1 MKQIVFATNNR
12 HKLEEVRAIVGKYFD
27 ILSLSDIG
35 CHEDIP
41 ETGNTFEENA
51 MMKARYIKEK
61 YNYDCFADDSGL
73 EVTALN
79 NAPGVFSAR
88 YAGEPSDSM
97 RNIEKLMRNMQGIT
111 ERSARFRTSI
121 ALLYNGEEHLFKGVI
136 EGKIIDTLRGDKG
149 FGYDPVFVPDGYDIT
164 FAEMSSEEKNRI
176 SHRAIAT
183 QLLVDFLSKGNL

>member
-1 MKQIVFATNNR
+1 MKQIVFATNNK
-12 HKLEEVRAIVGKYFD
+12 HKLEEMRAIVGKNFE

-41 ETGNTFEENA
+41 ETGNTFEDNA
-51 MMKARYIKEK
+51 LMKARYIKEK
-61 YNYDCFADDSGL
+61 YGYDCFADDSGL

-88 YAGEPSDSM
+88 YAGEPSDSL
-97 RNIEKLMRNMQGIT
+97 RNIEKLMSNMEGKT

-164 FAEMSSEEKNRI
+164 FAEMSSEEKNSI
-176 SHRAIAT
+176 SHRARAT
-183 QLLVDFLSKGNL
+183 KELVDFLISKSI

>member
-1 MKQIVFATNNR
+1 MKQIVFATNNK
-12 HKLEEVRAIVGKYFD
+12 HKLEEMRAIVGKNFE

-41 ETGNTFEENA
+41 ETGNTFEDNA
-51 MMKARYIKEK
+51 LMKARYIKEK
-61 YNYDCFADDSGL
+61 YGYDCFADDSGL

-88 YAGEPSDSM
+88 YAGEPSDSL
-97 RNIEKLMRNMQGIT
+97 RNIEKLMSNMQGKT

-164 FAEMSSEEKNRI
+164 FAEMSSEEKNSI
-176 SHRAIAT
+176 SHRARAT
-183 QLLVDFLSKGNL
+183 KELVDFLISKSI